1 MKVSK
6 RQLPISTICSWRDRI
21 EERPH
26 FQRSAAWSRPQKQ
39 LLIDSIVRGYELP
52 KMYWRPL
59 PPGQRAHYKVIDGQQ
74 RLHAIWEFRNGA
86 LTLPLDAAPINGTP
100 ISGMR
105 YADLP
110 LDLASAFDSYVV
122 DVVIVEDAVQTDQED
137 EVREMFVRLQNG
149 TALKAQ
155 EKRNAMRGAMRDFV
169 KELGQHPFFLSCR
182 FGAGRYVFDHIAAQT
197 TLIELSNGP
206 TNVRDDDLNRMYD
219 SHARFDLK
227 GAQANKIRRT
237 YDLLHEAYPEKT
249 PELARH
255 SVIALYCLASEL
267 IERYVAADLPQ
278 KLHRWFIGFEAE
290 RRAQESLPSHRRD
303 PQLSAYRQLTRQATD
318 AGENIRAR
326 LEILQERFLATHP
339 ELEPLDAVRRFDY
352 EQRVTVYR
360 RDEGTC
366 QLRLKCNGEN
376 VPWADWHADH
386 RVPHSKGGRTI
397 VDNGQV
403 ACRACNLAKGAS
415 LICLG
420 AHWKVAVE
428 APTRRIA

>member
-21 EERPH
+21 EDSPH
-26 FQRSAAWSRPQKQ
+26 FQRPAAWSRSQKQ
-39 LLIDSIVRGYELP
+39 LLIDSILRGYELP
-52 KMYWRPL
+52 KMYWRML
-59 PPGQRAHYKVIDGQQ
+59 PPGQQVRYKVIDGQQ

-86 LTLPLDAAPINGTP
+86 LTLPLDSAPINCTSIG
-100 ISGMR
+100 GMR

-110 LDLASAFDSYVV
+110 LDLASMFDTYAI
-122 DVVIVEDAVQTDQED
+122 DVVVVEDAIQTDQED
-137 EVREMFVRLQNG
+137 EVREMFLRLQNG
-149 TALKAQ
+149 TGLKAQ

-197 TLIELSNGP
+197 TLIELSDGP
-206 TNVRDDDLNRMYD
+206 TNVRDDDLNRMYG
-219 SHARFDLK
+219 SHVRFDLK
-227 GAQANKIRRT
+227 GMKASKIRRT
-237 YDLLHEAYPEKT
+237 YAFLLETFPDKT
-249 PELARH
+249 PELSRH
-255 SVIALYCLASEL
+255 CVIALYCLASEL
-267 IERYVAADLPQ
+267 IERYVADDLPQ
-278 KLHRWFIGFEAE
+278 KLHRWFIDFEAG
-290 RRAQESLPSHRRD
+290 RRAQESLPGHRRD
-303 PQLSAYRQLTRQATD
+303 HRLSTYRQLTGQATD
-318 AGENIRAR
+318 ASENIRAR

-352 EQRVTVYR
+352 EQRLAVYR
-360 RDEGTC
+360 RDEGAC
-366 QLRLKCNGEN
+366 QLRLKCNGEK
-376 VPWADWHADH
+376 VPWPDWHADH
-386 RVPHSKGGRTI
+386 RLPHSKGGRTI

-420 AHWKVAVE
+420 AHWKVAIE